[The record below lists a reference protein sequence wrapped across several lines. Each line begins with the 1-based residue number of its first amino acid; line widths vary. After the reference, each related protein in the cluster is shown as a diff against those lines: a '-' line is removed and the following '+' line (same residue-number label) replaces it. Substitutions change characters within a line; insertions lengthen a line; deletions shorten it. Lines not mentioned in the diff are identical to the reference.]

1 MPYLEVVVSRRR
13 GAEDVLSLTGIY
25 RLVSGASL
33 VITVIRDVF
42 GGDIIQD
49 HTKNIGS
56 YA

>member
-1 MPYLEVVVSRRR
+1 MPHLEVVVSRPR
-13 GAEDVLSLTGIY
+13 GEEDVLSLTGTQI
-25 RLVSGASL
+25 SEGASR
-33 VITVIRDVF
+33 VVAVIRDVF

>member
-13 GAEDVLSLTGIY
+13 GAEDVLSLTGTQI
-25 RLVSGASL
+25 SEGASL
-33 VITVIRDVF
+33 VIAVIRDVF